1 MRFFFYCSP
10 FPVVIAVVVCAQHLV
25 SVVEKDYGI
34 PPWASLGGAFTLS
47 LVLPFLLVFFIA
59 GPEQPT
65 SAPAPSS
72 NAHAPPTAKETP
84 AQAKKGTPSKP
95 SKENKKTN

>member
-1 MRFFFYCSP
+1 
-10 FPVVIAVVVCAQHLV
+10 
-25 SVVEKDYGI
+25 VVEKDYGI

-59 GPEQPT
+59 GPEQPP

-72 NAHAPPTAKETP
+72 DAHAPPTAKETP

-95 SKENKKTN
+95 SKENKNKLEGRTIHLPSKITECARRLGKRKK